1 MTDLGW
7 WKNYTALRRCQS
19 HMWDCCH
26 QNPVHLQKCI
36 QQPKTLCQEQAS
48 KAKNSKPGSEPT
60 LDMVQLVQQLVS
72 SECARGQTDGECHGH
87 CLSIRLHH
95 HCGTGAAL
103 CFVAA
108 CSSPSWCCC
117 CICSRVAAMDGI
129 FRLRAEGNQLR
140 CSSQQQQQQQF
151 LELLLLLGHH
161 RRCVWRS
168 ADNRDWRRK

>member
-1 MTDLGW
+1 
-7 WKNYTALRRCQS
+7 
-19 HMWDCCH
+19 
-26 QNPVHLQKCI
+26 
-36 QQPKTLCQEQAS
+36 
-48 KAKNSKPGSEPT
+48 
-60 LDMVQLVQQLVS
+60 VQLVQRLVS

-95 HCGTGAAL
+95 HCGTGATL

-108 CSSPSWCCC
+108 CSSPSCCC

-140 CSSQQQQQQQF
+140 CSHQQQQQQF

-168 ADNRDWRRK
+168 ADNRDWRRR